1 MVLGVKKEISKI
13 ISSFPSQLKPLE
25 GNKVYAE
32 GGMILLRL
40 DKTSIKKENLMKF
53 EINYNNEMT
62 DKKESV
68 DVECSFKKEIIEKP
82 NYFSDSKIEKALGLY
97 FFAKFNRRFMK
108 IYNKENKKKKYDKSY
123 IKGKNLLLKGKR

>member
-13 ISSFPSQLKPLE
+13 ISSFPSQLKPLK

-68 DVECSFKKEIIEKP
+68 DIEYSFKKEIIENP

-97 FFAKFNRRFMK
+97 FFAKLVK